1 MVSPFERARTA
12 LCWGERLRRDGRRV
26 DARARLHDAHRAFA
40 ALGAAPWVEKA
51 GRELR
56 ASGGRAQRGAR
67 VRSSELT
74 AQEAQIATMV
84 TEARPT
90 RRSRRRSF

>member
-26 DARARLHDAHRAFA
+26 DARARL
-40 ALGAAPWVEKA
+40 AAPWVEKA

-90 RRSRRRSF
+90 RRSRRRSS